1 MSSAER
7 SCFVPA
13 RTSTRVIYHVITRIA
28 SLGPYYSPTSMY
40 VNPDQYGGVFNEI
53 KRTSSSHSTCKL
65 VLFVSCLNID
75 SVCTARVLTLVFKK
89 SLIQYQLIPVV
100 GYADLKEHYQKLDE
114 DVSNVI
120 LIGCGAM
127 IDLESFL
134 EIDSDKYV
142 VKQGETPAAL
152 LGDLDADTSETP
164 QYRRKIYV
172 MDGSRPWNLDNIFG
186 SEMVVCFD
194 DGYIINNLQKEK
206 ECYETLVNDDG
217 EGYTETDEDGEEGE
231 EEDGDEEDGDE
242 KEGKEEDGGED
253 DGDEK
258 EGKEEEEIDAESEH
272 NPLSKKRKG
281 ELEEK
286 IAKRQHRARIR
297 TSEETIDAYYNLGST
312 LFTATSAVAYALLAS
327 IGEPSI
333 ENLWL
338 TIIGVASIDRTYPE
352 VYNKL
357 VPLLKEEVARLSPFD
372 PENVA
377 GEKTADSNTLSI
389 DKDYHLFLLRHWT
402 LYDAFFYSS
411 LVNSK
416 LNLWREDGKKKLHKM
431 FAKMGISLSVAQQK
445 WLYMDVGIK
454 RNLPLIFAKHL
465 PLYGLEGVVRD
476 GFIRSFGYMG
486 HLSAMEC
493 VEALTA
499 LLEVNLQGLSEENDE
514 TKDRAAD
521 EVNAQI
527 ELKEKLWIRNFW
539 SSWDALNMT
548 QYGSS
553 SKVVTSNL
561 KTSLASCKK
570 LRGFDLLMHG
580 LDLAKS
586 MQQVIFRTGMSVLE
600 RGLIKNLRLYR
611 LCVLNDGAIPDL
623 YMFRNPLIL
632 CKLGNWLLETIGE
645 VELLKYL
652 SKKKTDTK
660 SHALKPLV
668 LASLDTSS
676 DTYLVSGLAPRFPG
690 DLDISTKSKLSKSE
704 NALGATFTTILNT
717 FSVTF
722 QKVAATS
729 DAKTRINSF
738 DFSIIEIRKDDL
750 SPFLEKLTFS
760 GLL

>member
-1 MSSAER
+1 
-7 SCFVPA
+7 
-13 RTSTRVIYHVITRIA
+13 
-28 SLGPYYSPTSMY
+28 MY
-40 VNPDQYGGVFNEI
+40 INPNQYGATFSEI

-75 SVCTARVLTLVFKK
+75 SICTARVLTLVFKK

-100 GYADLKEHYQKLDE
+100 GYADLKEHYQKLDN

-127 IDLESFL
+127 IDLETFF
-134 EIDSDKYV
+134 EIDPEQYIVEDS
-142 VKQGETPAAL
+142 AAPT
-152 LGDLDADTSETP
+152 GDLDAEIVQLRS
-164 QYRRKIYV
+164 YRRKIYI

-186 SEMVVCFD
+186 SEMIVCFD
-194 DGYIINNLQKEK
+194 DGYIDLNLQKEK
-206 ECYETLVNDDG
+206 LCYQVLVDNPESDI
-217 EGYTETDEDGEEGE
+217 ETDEDENGE
-231 EEDGDEEDGDE
+231 EEDGLENENGEDGYGTERDIETRDVEDADE
-242 KEGKEEDGGED
+242 IRIDTHVDKEGANDSEVEEVDSLG
-253 DGDEK
+253 
-258 EGKEEEEIDAESEH
+258 I
-272 NPLSKKRKG
+272 KRKG
-281 ELEEK
+281 DILEEK
-286 IAKRQHRARIR
+286 AAKRQRRSQIAH
-297 TSEETIDAYYNLGST
+297 SEEAIEAYYNLGSAV
-312 LFTATSAVAYALLAS
+312 FTATSAISYALLAS
-327 IGEPSI
+327 IGETSI

-338 TIIGVASIDRTYPE
+338 TIIGIASIDRMYPE
-352 VYNKL
+352 VYDKL
-357 VPLLKEEVARLSPFD
+357 VPLLKEEVVRLSPFNRD
-372 PENVA
+372 NVTT
-377 GEKTADSNTLSI
+377 EKNADSNSLSI

-402 LYDAFFYSS
+402 LYDSFFYSS

-416 LNLWREDGKKKLHKM
+416 LSLWREDGKKKLHKM
-431 FAKMGISLSVAQQK
+431 FAKMGISLLVAQQK
-445 WLYMDVGIK
+445 WLYMDVGVK

-486 HLSAMEC
+486 QLSAMEC

-499 LLEVNLQGLSEENDE
+499 LLEVNPHALSDDVGENNDP
-514 TKDRAAD
+514 DIDDINR
-521 EVNAQI
+521 QI
-527 ELKEKLWIRNFW
+527 ELKEKLWIKNFW
-539 SSWDALNMT
+539 SSWDALNMSH
-548 QYGSS
+548 YGSS

-561 KTSLASCKK
+561 KNNAVSIKK
-570 LRGFDLLMHG
+570 LKGFDLLIHG

-623 YMFRNPLIL
+623 HMFKNPLIL

-645 VELLKYL
+645 AELLSFL
-652 SKKKTDTK
+652 AKKEGETN

-668 LASLDTSS
+668 LASLDINS
-676 DTYLVSGLAPRFPG
+676 DTYIVSGLAPRFPK
-690 DLDISTKSKLSKSE
+690 DLDISTKSKLAKGGASE
-704 NALGATFTTILNT
+704 NTFTTRLNT
-717 FSVTF
+717 FSVAF

-738 DFSIIEIRKDDL
+738 DSSIIEIRKDDL